1 MAWLR
6 KQQVFL
12 RKRCEEISKRGLK
25 FLDELDVAK
34 EKERLE
40 AEKQTTSENP
50 ITPQA
55 AFAAFLE
62 SNPQYSPDD
71 FFLGSPV
78 PPDAALSPSL
88 WAVLRFGP
96 VLALVTRAT

>member
-1 MAWLR
+1 ML
-6 KQQVFL
+6 KH
-12 RKRCEEISKRGLK
+12 GLK
-25 FLDELDVAK
+25 FLNKLDATE

-40 AEKQTTSENP
+40 AEKTTTPENP

-62 SNPQYSPDD
+62 SNPQYGPDA

-88 WAVLRFGP
+88 
-96 VLALVTRAT
+96 